1 MLVRQHD
8 ALWQSIAH
16 YGLVTGAGRGLGLQI
31 VKTLSTRPDT
41 IVFAGVRSWPLDS
54 EDQLTKLA
62 AVSPNVVFPIK
73 LTSADEMDNLAA
85 ASVVKDKV
93 GKVDVIVA
101 NAGKLSVD
109 LACSSGGLFWR
120 MASGTSTGITPL
132 STVKPAQMRSDFETN
147 TIGPVVLFQAFAPLL
162 SSSDAPGGAKFVII
176 SAILGQIEDSLP
188 YQYNAYGISKAG
200 ANYIAK
206 KLNQTIPDLISFPIQ
221 YVLLINLA

>member
-1 MLVRQHD
+1 
-8 ALWQSIAH
+8 
-16 YGLVTGAGRGLGLQI
+16 

-109 LACSSGGLFWR
+109 LACSSGGLF
-120 MASGTSTGITPL
+120 
-132 STVKPAQMRSDFETN
+132 
-147 TIGPVVLFQAFAPLL
+147 
-162 SSSDAPGGAKFVII
+162 
-176 SAILGQIEDSLP
+176 
-188 YQYNAYGISKAG
+188 
-200 ANYIAK
+200 
-206 KLNQTIPDLISFPIQ
+206 
-221 YVLLINLA
+221 